1 MATLEQL
8 QDALVNADKAG
19 DDAAARALADEII
32 RLKSAQPAE
41 TPVGQQQ
48 PETQLGADRR
58 MADDAAVAEQTA
70 AGRQEAY
77 DQKPWYSQAVQAG
90 QDVGRLLESGAT
102 MGFGDKMRAVSSP
115 SQEEGIIDKAKA
127 ALNIV
132 NPAAAVGDMLVKSTL
147 GDDKFEENLAK
158 ERDQTQAARDRARNA
173 ALPTEIAGAVVT
185 GSTLA
190 NSGATL
196 AGRLGTGTM
205 TGVKGVLARAGLMAP
220 EGAVY
225 GTLDALGND
234 KDVKTGAITGAIAAP
249 IGSVIGD
256 AVSKVA
262 SKVLPAQTASRVPSL
277 EKLKEAADDAYTAAD
292 NAGVIVNPQSVQR
305 LRQSVQQKLT
315 DFGYHPQNQPGVKAA
330 LDEIDRISQGNVTL
344 KGLDILRRVAKNA
357 YTTTNPSQNAASQI
371 VVKEIDDFMNG
382 LNATDVV
389 MGNKAAGL
397 SSLKNA
403 RKLWTRVRKNEKLVD
418 AIESASLRAASTGSG
433 GNVENATRQNLRRM
447 IDPTSSSK
455 IAWSVD
461 EKKALDEIVRG
472 TPTQNAL
479 RLLGK
484 LSPQGNGLMAA
495 LGVGGA
501 MTNPALGIPSLAGL
515 GAKHMA
521 DKGVQQGIQ
530 ALDELIRAGGSQ
542 AQLQAA
548 QATLRSLSQA
558 QREAVAR
565 VVEMSII
572 KTRAR
577 DEHPAQ

>member
-1 MATLEQL
+1 MVDVKMPNGDVVAFPDDMPREQ
-8 QDALVNADKAG
+8 V
-19 DDAAARALADEII
+19 
-32 RLKSAQPAE
+32 KSLIASKFPELAQPK
-41 TPVGQQQ
+41 Q
-48 PETQLGADRR
+48 TQLGADRR

-77 DQKPWYSQAVQAG
+77 DQKPWYSQALQAG

-102 MGFGDKMRAVSSP
+102 MGFGDKMRAVSTP
-115 SQEEGIIDKAKA
+115 SQEEGILNKAKA

-132 NPAAAVGDMLVKSTL
+132 NPIAAVGDMVVKSAI
-147 GDDKFEENLAK
+147 GDEKFEDNLAK
-158 ERDQTQAARDRARNA
+158 ERDATQAARDRARNA
-173 ALPTEIAGAVVT
+173 ALPTEIAGAVLT

-196 AGRLGTGTM
+196 AGRLGTADM
-205 TGVKGVLARAGLMAP
+205 TGIKGVLARAGLMAP

-225 GTLDALGND
+225 GSLDALGND
-234 KDVKTGAITGAIAAP
+234 RDVKTGAVTGAIAAP
-249 IGSVIGD
+249 IGSVVGD

-262 SKVLPAQTASRVPSL
+262 SKVLPAKTASKVPDL
-277 EKLKEAADDAYTAAD
+277 EKLRQAADDAYTAAD

-305 LRQSVQQKLT
+305 LRSNVQQKLT

-330 LDEIDRISQGNVTL
+330 LDEIDRLSEGNVTL

-357 YTTTNPSQNAASQI
+357 YTPTNPSQNAASQI
-371 VVKEIDDFMNG
+371 VVGEIDDFMKG
-382 LNATDVV
+382 LNAQDILTGDKV
-389 MGNKAAGL
+389 AGL
-397 SSLKNA
+397 TSLRDA
-403 RKLWTRVRKNEKLVD
+403 RELWTRVRKNEKLVD
-418 AIESASLRAASTGSG
+418 AIESAALRAASTGSG

-447 IDPTSSSK
+447 IDPTSRSK
-455 IAWSVD
+455 TAWTPD
-461 EKKALDEIVRG
+461 ETKAIDEIVRG
-472 TPTQNAL
+472 TPSQNLL
-479 RLLGK
+479 RLIGK

-495 LGVGGA
+495 LGIGGA

-521 DKGVQQGIQ
+521 DKGVQQGVQ
-530 ALDELIRAGGSQ
+530 ALDELIRSGGSQ

-565 VVEMSII
+565 VVQMSII

-577 DEHPAQ
+577 DEQPAH

>member
-1 MATLEQL
+1 MIIEIEGQQVEVDDGFAKLPPEQQNAT
-8 QDALVNADKAG
+8 V
-19 DDAAARALADEII
+19 DEIAAS
-32 RLKSAQPAE
+32 LKMQP
-41 TPVGQQQ
+41 QQAKQ
-48 PETQLGADRR
+48 SETQLGADRR
-58 MADDAAVAEQTA
+58 MADDAAIAEQTA

-77 DQKPWYSQAVQAG
+77 DQKPWYSQALQAG

-127 ALNIV
+127 ALNVV
-132 NPAAAVGDMLVKSTL
+132 NPIAAVGDMVVKSAI
-147 GDDKFEENLAK
+147 GDEKFEENLAK

-196 AGRLGTGTM
+196 AGRLGTGAM
-205 TGVKGVLARAGLMAP
+205 TGIKGVLARAGLMAP

-225 GTLDALGND
+225 GTVDALGND
-234 KDVKTGAITGAIAAP
+234 RDVKTGAITGAIAGP
-249 IGSVIGD
+249 VGSVLGD
-256 AVSKVA
+256 TVSKVA
-262 SKVLPAQTASRVPSL
+262 SKVLPAKTASKVPSL
-277 EKLKEAADDAYTAAD
+277 EKLREAADDAYTAAD

-305 LRQSVQQKLT
+305 LKSNVEAKLV

-389 MGNKAAGL
+389 MGNKVAGL
-397 SSLKNA
+397 TSLKDA
-403 RKLWTRVRKNEKLVD
+403 RELWTRVRKNEKMVD
-418 AIESASLRAASTGSG
+418 AIESAALRAASTGSG

-455 IAWSVD
+455 IAWSAD
-461 EKKALDEIVRG
+461 EKKAIDEIVRG

-501 MTNPALGIPSLAGL
+501 MTNPVLGVPSLAGL

-577 DEHPAQ
+577 DEQPAQ